1 MANSFTINMDDKP
14 NLTALKGEDVQAF
27 RDVVGTFVE
36 LMEVAAAKQWHK
48 LPETIHTSLSFKDV
62 VQAVLN
68 ATLTTKEIDTSAYS
82 ALEMDL
88 HPLALISDKRKNM
101 ISGESE
107 IYDWKS
113 HFSLDTNEVS
123 KESLEKI
130 IRKIF
135 YLVRWFDIES
145 VSKSL
150 ITNQFPVIDAKDIMK
165 LPFQPALRYQQQHLG
180 DLHIGKFLHDI
191 GAFNCGEVDKE
202 VTDCPAC
209 KIGILDLCD
218 EHLVCP
224 RCNAGYTIKEELE
237 F

>member
-14 NLTALKGEDVQAF
+14 NLTALKGSDVQAF
-27 RDVVGTFVE
+27 KNVVGTFVE
-36 LMEVAAAKQWHK
+36 LMEISATKDWHK

-62 VQAVLN
+62 VHGVLN
-68 ATLTTKEIDTSAYS
+68 AVLTTREIDVAAYS
-82 ALEMDL
+82 ALETDL

-101 ISGESE
+101 ITGEHE
-107 IYDWKS
+107 IYDWKA
-113 HFSLDTNEVS
+113 HFSLDSNEVS
-123 KESLEKI
+123 KESLENI

-150 ITNQFPVIDAKDIMK
+150 ITNQFPVVDSKDIMK

-180 DLHIGKFLHDI
+180 DLHIGKFLHEL
-191 GAFNCGEVDKE
+191 GSFNCGEIDIDTVQ
-202 VTDCPAC
+202 CPAC
-209 KIGILDLCD
+209 KVGHMIEI
-218 EHLVCP
+218 HAHKICP
-224 RCNAGYTIKEELE
+224 RCNAGFTIKEELE